1 MRNLRFPNITF
12 GILYIGTTTTLKYLL
27 NTLQTGYRIHLP
39 GYSHTPCLF
48 CGEGRGRGLSQM
60 EMIIISSSKISYF
73 SEFGGTGSY
82 VTNRR
87 NFLNYFCYLSPVR
100 HCQPM
105 LNVPKIYIF
114 ICNNSLFAHKHTAT
128 IYTSPLLCSVCSP
141 QQLLLAFFMLFELNN
156 YLLSL
161 VRRQRQRKT

>member
-39 GYSHTPCLF
+39 GYSHTQWLF

-73 SEFGGTGSY
+73 SEFGGGPE
-82 VTNRR
+82 V
-87 NFLNYFCYLSPVR
+87 
-100 HCQPM
+100 M
-105 LNVPKIYIF
+105 LRTEETF
-114 ICNNSLFAHKHTAT
+114 
-128 IYTSPLLCSVCSP
+128 
-141 QQLLLAFFMLFELNN
+141 
-156 YLLSL
+156 
-161 VRRQRQRKT
+161 